1 MAGIVIAFL
10 KNVLHIVLKGTSSA
24 FVGELCNFALNAVF
38 AVAAGLIYKFHKN
51 RTGAILGSLAG
62 AVAMGL
68 FSVPLN
74 YFLVYPAYAAAFG
87 GMELIVGA
95 YQTILPSVNGLLEC
109 LLIFNLP
116 FTIVKGLL
124 CAAIC
129 FLIYKPLS
137 PLLHGGRTERRT
149 DDAQGDHQ
157 KNDRHGHA
165 GRPVHGAGLR
175 NPCALIPVVPF
186 LEYDPADI
194 PILIAAMAYGPVSGL
209 VLTVVVSIIQG
220 MFISTTGPWGI
231 LMHVIA
237 TGTWCWWPAASTGSA
252 IPGRRGAGPAGG
264 PPHHEPE
271 SLHRL

>member
-1 MAGIVIAFL
+1 MSQPVSVPQPRRKISARTLAVTAMLSAVAAALMYIEIPIPVLIPSFVKLDVSDLPALLGSFSLGPVASIVIAFL

-129 FLIYKPLS
+129 FLIYKPRS
-137 PLLHGGRTERRT
+137 PLLHGRR
-149 DDAQGDHQ
+149 D
-157 KNDRHGHA
+157 
-165 GRPVHGAGLR
+165 
-175 NPCALIPVVPF
+175 
-186 LEYDPADI
+186 
-194 PILIAAMAYGPVSGL
+194 
-209 VLTVVVSIIQG
+209 
-220 MFISTTGPWGI
+220 
-231 LMHVIA
+231 
-237 TGTWCWWPAASTGSA
+237 
-252 IPGRRGAGPAGG
+252 
-264 PPHHEPE
+264 
-271 SLHRL
+271 

>member
-1 MAGIVIAFL
+1 M
-10 KNVLHIVLKGTSSA
+10 
-24 FVGELCNFALNAVF
+24 
-38 AVAAGLIYKFHKN
+38 AAGLIYKFHKN

-137 PLLHGGRTERRT
+137 PLLHGRK
-149 DDAQGDHQ
+149 D
-157 KNDRHGHA
+157 
-165 GRPVHGAGLR
+165 
-175 NPCALIPVVPF
+175 
-186 LEYDPADI
+186 
-194 PILIAAMAYGPVSGL
+194 
-209 VLTVVVSIIQG
+209 
-220 MFISTTGPWGI
+220 
-231 LMHVIA
+231 
-237 TGTWCWWPAASTGSA
+237 
-252 IPGRRGAGPAGG
+252 
-264 PPHHEPE
+264 
-271 SLHRL
+271 

>member
-1 MAGIVIAFL
+1 MSQPVSVPQPRRKISARTLAVTAMLSAVAAALMYIEIPIPVLIPSFVKLDVSDLPALLGSFSLGPVASIVIAFL

-87 GMELIVGA
+87 GMELIVEA

-137 PLLHGGRTERRT
+137 PLLH
-149 DDAQGDHQ
+149 
-157 KNDRHGHA
+157 K
-165 GRPVHGAGLR
+165 
-175 NPCALIPVVPF
+175 
-186 LEYDPADI
+186 
-194 PILIAAMAYGPVSGL
+194 
-209 VLTVVVSIIQG
+209 
-220 MFISTTGPWGI
+220 
-231 LMHVIA
+231 
-237 TGTWCWWPAASTGSA
+237 
-252 IPGRRGAGPAGG
+252 
-264 PPHHEPE
+264 
-271 SLHRL
+271 

>member
-1 MAGIVIAFL
+1 
-10 KNVLHIVLKGTSSA
+10 
-24 FVGELCNFALNAVF
+24 VGELCNFALNAVF

-87 GMELIVGA
+87 GMELIVEA

-137 PLLHGGRTERRT
+137 PLLHGRK
-149 DDAQGDHQ
+149 D
-157 KNDRHGHA
+157 
-165 GRPVHGAGLR
+165 
-175 NPCALIPVVPF
+175 
-186 LEYDPADI
+186 
-194 PILIAAMAYGPVSGL
+194 
-209 VLTVVVSIIQG
+209 
-220 MFISTTGPWGI
+220 
-231 LMHVIA
+231 
-237 TGTWCWWPAASTGSA
+237 
-252 IPGRRGAGPAGG
+252 
-264 PPHHEPE
+264 
-271 SLHRL
+271 

>member
-1 MAGIVIAFL
+1 MSQPVSVPQPRRKISARTLAVTAMLSAVAAALMYIEIPIPVLIPSFVKLDVSDLPALLGSFSLGPVASIVIA
-10 KNVLHIVLKGTSSA
+10 
-24 FVGELCNFALNAVF
+24 
-38 AVAAGLIYKFHKN
+38 IYKFHKN

-137 PLLHGGRTERRT
+137 PLLHGRK
-149 DDAQGDHQ
+149 D
-157 KNDRHGHA
+157 
-165 GRPVHGAGLR
+165 
-175 NPCALIPVVPF
+175 
-186 LEYDPADI
+186 
-194 PILIAAMAYGPVSGL
+194 
-209 VLTVVVSIIQG
+209 
-220 MFISTTGPWGI
+220 
-231 LMHVIA
+231 
-237 TGTWCWWPAASTGSA
+237 
-252 IPGRRGAGPAGG
+252 
-264 PPHHEPE
+264 
-271 SLHRL
+271 